1 MNELKSYI
9 SDNENISIRMQCE
22 LMDINRSTVYY
33 NAVPES
39 DENLQIMRLLDEE
52 FLDHPT
58 HGVFQMQDF
67 LFSLN
72 FMVNHKR
79 VRRLLRK
86 MGIMALYPKRNLSKL
101 GHAKYI
107 RPYLLRGLQ
116 ITHPNHVWAIDITY
130 IPMAKGSMY
139 LTAIIDVYSRY
150 VVAWDVFNNLD
161 AENSLSVLKN
171 AIARHGKPE
180 IINSDQGSQF
190 TCELW
195 TKYVEKDA
203 KITISMDGKGRAT
216 DNIFIERLWRTV
228 KQDYVYICP
237 PINGTDL
244 YKGLNKFFEYYN
256 NVKTHQGIERVIPV
270 SLYLPA
276 A

>member
-1 MNELKSYI
+1 
-9 SDNENISIRMQCE
+9 
-22 LMDINRSTVYY
+22 
-33 NAVPES
+33 
-39 DENLQIMRLLDEE
+39 MRNLDEE
-52 FLDHPT
+52 FLNHPT

-203 KITISMDGKGRAT
+203 KITISMDGRGRAT

-228 KQDYVYICP
+228 KQDYVYIRL
-237 PINGTDL
+237 PIDGTDL
-244 YKGLNKFFEYYN
+244 YK
-256 NVKTHQGIERVIPV
+256 I
-270 SLYLPA
+270 
-276 A
+276 